1 MATKSWTVQVTLD
14 EQGDDTLADATL
26 SLENKMEMRGH
37 GQSRR
42 NPSDES
48 VPRIGDELAAAR
60 ALSDLAHQLLAAA
73 ATDIESRTHEPATS
87 LELDP
92 SR

>member
-14 EQGDDTLADATL
+14 EQGDNTLADATL

-37 GQSRR
+37 GLSRR
-42 NPSDES
+42 NPHDES
-48 VPRIGDELAAAR
+48 VPTIGDELAAAR

-87 LELDP
+87 LEL
-92 SR
+92 